1 MQYTAL
7 SFSQPFASGVLPS
20 VLAPR
25 APSSTLAGVCPP
37 ASSLRPEYAEPIV
50 ARIYEPLFAAAA
62 SYFTRLRLLQ
72 QGNVQL
78 YVAYIMVAVVAALAW
93 ASLGRRIGP

>member
-7 SFSQPFASGVLPS
+7 SFSQPFSRGVLPRLLS
-20 VLAPR
+20 PR
-25 APSSTLAGVCPP
+25 APTSPLTGVYAP
-37 ASSLRPEYAEPIV
+37 ASSLRPDYAEPIV
-50 ARIYEPLFAAAA
+50 ARIYQPLFSAAA

-72 QGNVQL
+72 QGNMQL

-93 ASLGRRIGP
+93 ATLGAGVGR